1 MNDDVRPFL
10 LLGDHELGG
19 LEAHLRPVLDVWRR
33 AWTVDA
39 TGAMDIVVTVWRPDS
54 TRPLAGTEWCG
65 VDGRV
70 WIADA
75 APVVSP
81 AWLAV
86 LGRRFD
92 AAGADDGWARAA
104 FAEAVAARDRAVA
117 EALVGAVS
125 ATTRRP
131 VDPQLARPG
140 SGAVRIVADAAGLD
154 LVADAGALSRL
165 PPRVRA
171 AALPSPRSDVLSA
184 AAGASVRLTVEAGQV
199 DLDVARLL
207 SLQPGDVIRLPTRL
221 SDPLPV
227 AVADR
232 VIAMAA
238 LGHVGPDKAVQ
249 FVSPPRIPREPS

>member
-19 LEAHLRPVLDVWRR
+19 LEAHLRPVVEAWRR
-33 AWTVDA
+33 AWTVDP
-39 TGAMDIVVTVWRPDS
+39 TGTLAVAVTPWQPDA
-54 TRPLAGTEWCG
+54 TRPIDGTEWCG

-75 APVVSP
+75 VPVVSP

-86 LGRRFD
+86 LGHRFD

-125 ATTRRP
+125 ATTRRA
-131 VDPQLARPG
+131 VDPLLARSG
-140 SGAVRIVADAAGLD
+140 SGAVRIVAEAVGLD

-171 AALPSPRSDVLSA
+171 EAARPPRSDVLSA
-184 AAGASVRLTVEAGQV
+184 AAGASVRLTETP
-199 DLDVARLL
+199 
-207 SLQPGDVIRLPTRL
+207 SM
-221 SDPLPV
+221 
-227 AVADR
+227 
-232 VIAMAA
+232 MA
-238 LGHVGPDKAVQ
+238 
-249 FVSPPRIPREPS
+249 PSA